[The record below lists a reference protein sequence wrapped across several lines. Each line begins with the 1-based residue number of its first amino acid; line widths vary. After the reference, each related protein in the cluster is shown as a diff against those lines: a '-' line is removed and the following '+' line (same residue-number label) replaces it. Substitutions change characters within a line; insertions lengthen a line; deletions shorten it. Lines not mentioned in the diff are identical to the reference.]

1 MINLLLAI
9 VVSASIDSTML
20 MLGDQTDLHLSV
32 THEASE
38 QVQMPVYGE
47 MLQEGIEIVDRSAID
62 TTALPDGRVQMTQ
75 DLTLTSFKDSLFA
88 IQPLY
93 VTSGEDTFWTEPMAL
108 NVIQPFEV
116 DSSLA
121 ITDIKDIE
129 KAPIWWWGIIRWI
142 LLVLGIL
149 LLIDLAFWL
158 WKWYE
163 KHHQPAE
170 ETIDPELLRP
180 ADEVALEKLDEI
192 KAQKIWKDGKVKE
205 YQTELTDVVR
215 EYIGRRFDVHS
226 TEKTSDETLQ
236 EMKSK
241 VDKDLYTRLKS
252 MLQLADLVKF
262 AKWHTTPD
270 ENEIVDIFSDFLSR
284 AGLGSKV
291 VFVTGIYARTA
302 KQSYGGWFY
311 DTLRDQ
317 NSDQEL
323 SLMIPQGLR
332 DDLENGSLVT
342 VGGTVYKKAG
352 NRGNIQLGFKVSRVE
367 TLQQQAVSEEDM
379 KRAELRA
386 RKTQRGFAN
395 VDAVLE
401 GILMRGERP
410 KVALIFAASSITM
423 ADFDAG
429 KHAAEASMDFT
440 EYRVN
445 FSSAKD
451 LCDLLSRVDG
461 EGYDVLAL
469 VRGGGSG
476 IEHLDD
482 LAVLEKVV
490 SLDTP
495 LICAVGHVDEK
506 LFLSPYGVTG
516 ESMMSPLS
524 GYGNR
529 FILGRV
535 VAPLNMMISVGL
547 SLAGKTKEAALIA
560 RRFCRR
566 CDEKGCLL
574 GFAPYDYYPLTG
586 EKVPDLDEFE
596 NRPVPSDGWP
606 WATWSACN
614 VMTMLTYVLPREDRE
629 EKER

>member
-1 MINLLLAI
+1 
-9 VVSASIDSTML
+9 ML

-129 KAPIWWWGIIRWI
+129 KAQIWWWGIFRWV
-142 LLVLGIL
+142 LLALGCVL
-149 LLIDLAFWL
+149 LAVGGYYL
-158 WKWYE
+158 WRWYR
-163 KHHQPAE
+163 KHRKPEE

-270 ENEIVDIFSDFLSR
+270 ENE
-284 AGLGSKV
+284 
-291 VFVTGIYARTA
+291 T
-302 KQSYGGWFY
+302 
-311 DTLRDQ
+311 
-317 NSDQEL
+317 
-323 SLMIPQGLR
+323 
-332 DDLENGSLVT
+332 
-342 VGGTVYKKAG
+342 
-352 NRGNIQLGFKVSRVE
+352 
-367 TLQQQAVSEEDM
+367 
-379 KRAELRA
+379 
-386 RKTQRGFAN
+386 
-395 VDAVLE
+395 
-401 GILMRGERP
+401 
-410 KVALIFAASSITM
+410 ALITAY
-423 ADFDAG
+423 DF
-429 KHAAEASMDFT
+429 
-440 EYRVN
+440 VN
-445 FSSAKD
+445 
-451 LCDLLSRVDG
+451 
-461 EGYDVLAL
+461 E
-469 VRGGGSG
+469 
-476 IEHLDD
+476 
-482 LAVLEKVV
+482 
-490 SLDTP
+490 
-495 LICAVGHVDEK
+495 
-506 LFLSPYGVTG
+506 
-516 ESMMSPLS
+516 
-524 GYGNR
+524 
-529 FILGRV
+529 
-535 VAPLNMMISVGL
+535 
-547 SLAGKTKEAALIA
+547 TKEVVT
-560 RRFCRR
+560 
-566 CDEKGCLL
+566 DENE
-574 GFAPYDYYPLTG
+574 PTEQG
-586 EKVPDLDEFE
+586 EIK
-596 NRPVPSDGWP
+596 S
-606 WATWSACN
+606 
-614 VMTMLTYVLPREDRE
+614 
-629 EKER
+629 

>member
-1 MINLLLAI
+1 
-9 VVSASIDSTML
+9 ML

-270 ENEIVDIFSDFLSR
+270 ENETALMTAYDF
-284 AGLGSKV
+284 
-291 VFVTGIYARTA
+291 
-302 KQSYGGWFY
+302 
-311 DTLRDQ
+311 
-317 NSDQEL
+317 
-323 SLMIPQGLR
+323 
-332 DDLENGSLVT
+332 
-342 VGGTVYKKAG
+342 
-352 NRGNIQLGFKVSRVE
+352 
-367 TLQQQAVSEEDM
+367 
-379 KRAELRA
+379 
-386 RKTQRGFAN
+386 
-395 VDAVLE
+395 
-401 GILMRGERP
+401 
-410 KVALIFAASSITM
+410 
-423 ADFDAG
+423 
-429 KHAAEASMDFT
+429 
-440 EYRVN
+440 VN
-445 FSSAKD
+445 
-451 LCDLLSRVDG
+451 
-461 EGYDVLAL
+461 E
-469 VRGGGSG
+469 
-476 IEHLDD
+476 
-482 LAVLEKVV
+482 
-490 SLDTP
+490 
-495 LICAVGHVDEK
+495 
-506 LFLSPYGVTG
+506 
-516 ESMMSPLS
+516 
-524 GYGNR
+524 
-529 FILGRV
+529 
-535 VAPLNMMISVGL
+535 
-547 SLAGKTKEAALIA
+547 TKEVVT
-560 RRFCRR
+560 
-566 CDEKGCLL
+566 DENE
-574 GFAPYDYYPLTG
+574 PT
-586 EKVPDLDEFE
+586 
-596 NRPVPSDGWP
+596 
-606 WATWSACN
+606 TQ
-614 VMTMLTYVLPREDRE
+614 
-629 EKER
+629 KES